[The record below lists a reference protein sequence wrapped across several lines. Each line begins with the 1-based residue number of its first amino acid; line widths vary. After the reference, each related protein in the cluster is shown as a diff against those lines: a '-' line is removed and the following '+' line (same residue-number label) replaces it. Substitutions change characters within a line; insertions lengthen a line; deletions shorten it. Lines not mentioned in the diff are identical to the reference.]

1 VKTKKYYMKVQRI
14 DGASIFQFEKTG
26 FLMLPLTGD
35 TGTSF
40 STFLH
45 ASLVI
50 KQTVTSV
57 GNKHSADNILQCH
70 TQLTLNPLKK

>member
-1 VKTKKYYMKVQRI
+1 MKVQGFE
-14 DGASIFQFEKTG
+14 GASIFQFEKTG
-26 FLMLPLTGD
+26 FLILPLSGD

-45 ASLVI
+45 ASRVI

-57 GNKHSADNILQCH
+57 GNKHRADYILQCRI
-70 TQLTLNPLKK
+70 QLTVNPLKR